1 MYIYTYSFTIRS
13 MVKAIGILLS
23 TETELKP
30 VFCILQ
36 ASFIYD
42 THEKSMQIY
51 CLPASWYQS
60 LSLKNLQLWMHVP
73 LKHFSEYQSKLP
85 F

>member
-1 MYIYTYSFTIRS
+1 M
-13 MVKAIGILLS
+13 KAIRILLS

-51 CLPASWYQS
+51 YLLASCYQS
-60 LSLKNLQLWMHVP
+60 LPLKNLQLSMHVP
-73 LKHFSEYQSKLP
+73 LKHLSEYQSKLP
-85 F
+85 I